1 MLYKMRCPTCG
12 SHFSRL
18 DLRTQAETIHDGV
31 SVREVEVVI
40 GLCPECNSVLG
51 VGGSIP
57 GVSNSV
63 SHRDVVSSRTNG
75 A

>member
-1 MLYKMRCPTCG
+1 MLFKMRCPTCG

-18 DLRTQAETIHDGV
+18 DLRTQTESIHDGV
-31 SVREVEVVI
+31 SVREVEVVV

-51 VGGSIP
+51 VGGIATARSS
-57 GVSNSV
+57 GNHRSRAA
-63 SHRDVVSSRTNG
+63 SHQP